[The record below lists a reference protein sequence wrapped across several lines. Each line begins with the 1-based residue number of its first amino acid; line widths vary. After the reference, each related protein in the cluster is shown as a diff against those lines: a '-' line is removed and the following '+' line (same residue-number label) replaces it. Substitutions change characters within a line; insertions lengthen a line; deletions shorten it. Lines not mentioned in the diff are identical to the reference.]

1 MKIFVANKGDDT
13 ISYISDNHT
22 KSFLKL
28 INDDFIYKSDKFH
41 IPQKGP
47 HRLLIDSRRKE
58 LYSLNVFDDSMS
70 IIGIDDFRLHDTVY
84 IGPSPNDGMILN
96 NRIYV
101 LNGDADCLSVF
112 DIMVG
117 KIVEQVNVGF
127 QPQSIVYS
135 EKHNKIF
142 VSNTNSD
149 SISLIDPI
157 DLHVEK
163 TLSVKSK
170 PFGMCLSDDE
180 KFLFVANSYLE
191 TGLDGSISVYDIIND
206 TFADDIK
213 CGKLPISVAFFKKY
227 ILVVNSCSNTLMKI
241 DLHTK
246 KRTELFCG
254 YMPVYVRVFKNHAL
268 ITISGENKLIL
279 VDIENL
285 KIERKI
291 EVGKEPDGLIFE
303 A

>member
-22 KSFLKL
+22 KAFLKL
-28 INDDFIYKSDKFH
+28 INDGFTYKSDKFH

-70 IIGIDDFRLHDTVY
+70 IIGINDFRLHDTVY
-84 IGPSPNDGMILN
+84 IGSSPNDGMILN

-112 DIMVG
+112 DIMAG

-127 QPQSIVYS
+127 QPQSIIYS

-206 TFADDIK
+206 TFVDDIK
-213 CGKLPISVAFFKKY
+213 CGKLPISVAFSKKY
-227 ILVVNSCSNTLMKI
+227 IFVVNSCSNTLMKI

-268 ITISGENKLIL
+268 ITVSGENKLIL

>member
-22 KSFLKL
+22 RTFLKL
-28 INDDFIYKSDKFH
+28 IDDDFTYKSDKLH

-47 HRLLIDSRRKE
+47 HRLLINSIRKE
-58 LYSLNVFDDSMS
+58 LYSLNVFDDSIS
-70 IIGIDDFRLHDTVY
+70 IIDIDDFHLQDTVY

-96 NRIYV
+96 NLIYV
-101 LNGDADCLSVF
+101 LNGDADCLTVF
-112 DIMVG
+112 DIMTG
-117 KIVEQVNVGF
+117 KIIEQVNVGF
-127 QPQSIVYS
+127 QPQSIIYS
-135 EKHNKIF
+135 KKRNKIF

-149 SISLIDPI
+149 SVSLINPI
-157 DLHVEK
+157 DLCVEK
-163 TLSVKSK
+163 TLFVKSK

-206 TFADDIK
+206 TFDDDIK
-213 CGKLPISVAFFKKY
+213 CGKLPISVAFFKSSL
-227 ILVVNSCSNTLMKI
+227 LVVNSCSNTLMKI
-241 DLHTK
+241 DLRTK

-254 YMPVYVRVFKNHAL
+254 YMPVFVRVFKNYAL
-268 ITISGENKLIL
+268 ITVSGENKLIL

-291 EVGKEPDGLIFE
+291 EVGKEPDGLIIE